1 MHYNLMQKSMFYK
14 YDLTNVLAIRL
25 GGGITTLILQKT
37 KQKLMKLN
45 SHRSQK
51 CWKSKSTSVS

>member
-1 MHYNLMQKSMFYK
+1 MQKSMFYK

-45 SHRSQK
+45 SRRSRK
-51 CWKSKSTSVS
+51 CWKLKSTSVS